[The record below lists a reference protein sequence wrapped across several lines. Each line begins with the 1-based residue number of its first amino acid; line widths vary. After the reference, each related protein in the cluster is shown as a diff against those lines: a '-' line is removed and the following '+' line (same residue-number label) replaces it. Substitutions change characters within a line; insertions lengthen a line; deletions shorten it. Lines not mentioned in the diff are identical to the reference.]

1 MLLTGCFGAA
11 LRPRTPPQPASEER
25 TAMVTVSSSDSICD
39 SSSLDSGASPMAAA
53 VAELVLSQPFMQR
66 RGILLLT
73 PDERRELYAEM
84 DAVADLPLEDVAT
97 RLKPVGRSRVAVP
110 RLDMAA
116 VHLCSSVPRPAA
128 KVAASHYQ
136 CAAHLAMIAPL
147 AAAMSR
153 DAVMT
158 L

>member
-1 MLLTGCFGAA
+1 
-11 LRPRTPPQPASEER
+11 
-25 TAMVTVSSSDSICD
+25 MVTVSSSDSISD
-39 SSSLDSGASPMAAA
+39 SSSLDSGSGASPMAAA
-53 VAELVLSQPFMQR
+53 VAELVLSQPFMHR

-97 RLKPVGRSRVAVP
+97 RPKPVGRSRVAVP
-110 RLDMAA
+110 RLDMAV
-116 VHLCSSVPRPAA
+116 VHHCSSAPRPAA

-136 CAAHLAMIAPL
+136 RASHLAMIAPL

>member
-1 MLLTGCFGAA
+1 
-11 LRPRTPPQPASEER
+11 
-25 TAMVTVSSSDSICD
+25 MVTVSSSDSICD
-39 SSSLDSGASPMAAA
+39 SSSLDSGASTMAAA

-97 RLKPVGRSRVAVP
+97 RPKPGRSRVAVP
-110 RLDMAA
+110 RLDMAT
-116 VHLCSSVPRPAA
+116 VHLCSSAPRPAA